1 MRSRG
6 IGWLAVCEWLA
17 AAARAER
24 WRAGWASSWR
34 WRWLTGWLRLQNSA
48 AQCRCDRVSPART
61 AAARRPQQPHRGL
74 VLCLRCRSSHP
85 SACCCVGRRSPWSS
99 REWRHAGG
107 GVALQCTTTI
117 PYRRANGIA
126 QGPNRTPI
134 ESTVAV
140 ASSSAA
146 QCSTARRSVS
156 NSSPLL
162 PHPSSLLAPQK
173 ARQTHEH
180 CTALHHSCAVS
191 VSSPFVAER
200 CFSIPLIHSAA
211 TKQTHHPHTHT
222 HTHTHNTYSH
232 THSPL
237 NPSVG

>member
-1 MRSRG
+1 MQRS
-6 IGWLAVCEWLA
+6 
-17 AAARAER
+17 
-24 WRAGWASSWR
+24 AGATESV
-34 WRWLTGWLRLQNSA
+34 QP
-48 AQCRCDRVSPART
+48 AQQRQP

-146 QCSTARRSVS
+146 QRDEASATARP
-156 NSSPLL
+156 SSPIHLV
-162 PHPSSLLAPQK
+162 S
-173 ARQTHEH
+173 ARPAKSAADAR
-180 CTALHHSCAVS
+180 ALHRTAPLLRSFCFF
-191 VSSPFVAER
+191 PFCCGALLFDPAHP
-200 CFSIPLIHSAA
+200 FSRHEADAPPAA
-211 TKQTHHPHTHT
+211 

-237 NPSVG
+237 HPSVG